1 MQENT
6 ALPTPDKD
14 RDAEVR
20 VVAGGH
26 PPKKKVSRKKLF
38 LVVGILVGVI
48 ALIVAGYFVYRYY
61 NPPVKPNRD
70 NATVVDV
77 SSQIEEANQYEKG
90 SYVWA
95 NILLNAAIYAS
106 GNGACSQANDIIKQ
120 VESTTMK
127 EPVDTTAARDQVRAN
142 CA

>member
-6 ALPTPDKD
+6 ALPTPDKEH
-14 RDAEVR
+14 DAEVR
-20 VVAGGH
+20 IVAGGH
-26 PPKKKVSRKKLF
+26 PPKKKVSRKRIL
-38 LVVGILVGVI
+38 LIVGIVIAVI
-48 ALIVAGYFVYRYY
+48 ALAVGGYFAYRYFY
-61 NPPVKPNRD
+61 PPVQPNKD

-95 NILLNAAIYAS
+95 NIMLNAATYAS

-127 EPVDTTAARDQVRAN
+127 EPVDTTAAKDQVRAN